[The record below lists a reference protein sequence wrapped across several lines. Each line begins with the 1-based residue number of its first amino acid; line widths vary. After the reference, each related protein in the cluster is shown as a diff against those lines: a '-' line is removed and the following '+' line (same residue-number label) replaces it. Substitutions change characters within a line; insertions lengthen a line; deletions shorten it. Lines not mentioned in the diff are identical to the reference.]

1 MSARELKHKAL
12 LEEWRERITV
22 CRSSGQTV
30 SRWCREEGIAPKTYY
45 RWERE
50 VLNLAGEQLAVRSG
64 SESPAFVEVRAA
76 AETGGMRGLGRQ
88 AVARLHMAAG
98 ELEVYS
104 GADQGTLRAIIGA
117 LKDAE

>member
-1 MSARELKHKAL
+1 MNARELKHEAL
-12 LEEWRERITV
+12 LGEWRERITA
-22 CRSSGQTV
+22 CRGSGLAV
-30 SRWCREEGIAPKTYY
+30 SQWCREEGIALKTYY

-50 VLNLAGEQLAVRSG
+50 VLDLAGEQLAVSSG
-64 SESPAFVEVRAA
+64 RPAFVEVRA
-76 AETGGMRGLGRQ
+76 GGMRGLGRQ
-88 AVARLHMAAG
+88 AVARLHTAAG

>member
-1 MSARELKHKAL
+1 MNARGMKHKAL
-12 LEEWRERITV
+12 LEEWRERITA

-30 SRWCREEGIAPKTYY
+30 SQWCREEGIAPKTYY

-50 VLNLAGEQLAVRSG
+50 VLDLAGKQLAVHSG
-64 SESPAFVEVRAA
+64 SESVSFAEVRAVPG
-76 AETGGMRGLGRQ
+76 TGGMSGLGRQ
-88 AVARLHMAAG
+88 AVARLHTAAG

-104 GADQGTLRAIIGA
+104 GADQGTLGAIIGA

>member
-1 MSARELKHKAL
+1 MNARELKHEAL
-12 LEEWRERITV
+12 LGEWRERIMA
-22 CRSSGQTV
+22 CRGSGLAV

-50 VLNLAGEQLAVRSG
+50 VLALAGEQMAVRSG
-64 SESPAFVEVRAA
+64 RPAFVEVRAG
-76 AETGGMRGLGRQ
+76 EMRGLGRQ
-88 AVARLHMAAG
+88 AVARLHTASG

>member
-1 MSARELKHKAL
+1 MNSRELKHAAL
-12 LEEWRERITV
+12 LGEWRERITA
-22 CRSSGQTV
+22 CRSSGLAV

-50 VLNLAGEQLAVRSG
+50 VLALAGEQLAVRSG
-64 SESPAFVEVRAA
+64 SPAFVEVRAA
-76 AETGGMRGLGRQ
+76 SGAGEMRGLGGQ
-88 AVARLHMAAG
+88 AVARLHTAAG